1 MIESWGRG
9 IERIVAA
16 CATAGLAAPTFRYEA
31 TGLWTMFEFTTGYT
45 EAGRRIGK
53 TTQETTQETTQGKIL
68 TLLKTQ
74 PSITR
79 RELAARLAISADGVK
94 YHLQKM
100 SAAKIIKHV
109 GPTKTGHWEVLK

>member
-16 CATAGLAAPTFRYEA
+16 CATAGLPEPAFRYEA
-31 TGLWTMFEFTTGYT
+31 AGLWTMFEFTTEYA

-53 TTQETTQETTQGKIL
+53 TTQETTQGKIL
-68 TLLKTQ
+68 ALLKTQ
-74 PSITR
+74 PLITR
-79 RELAARLAISADGVK
+79 RELPARLAISADGVK

-109 GPTKTGHWEVLK
+109 GPTKSGHWEVLKGPT